1 MIRIT
6 FALLALGFC
15 STSFAAMETLADVKA
30 NGGVELSA
38 ADLKELMP
46 GAKVIS
52 RTQAGSTRTWQ
63 NKLDGTLSAS
73 SDGRGVTGG
82 RNGYAT
88 GEGTWKISDNGR
100 WCVKINWP
108 HLVDDWCRVMYK
120 VGGKYYGVW
129 KLEDT
134 AQTMEFEI
142 SR

>member
-82 RNGYAT
+82 KNGYAT
-88 GEGTWKISDNGR
+88 GGARGKSPTTAAGASRSIGR
-100 WCVKINWP
+100 TSPMTGAASCSRSEASITVSGNSKT
-108 HLVDDWCRVMYK
+108 LR
-120 VGGKYYGVW
+120 
-129 KLEDT
+129 
-134 AQTMEFEI
+134 QTMEFEI
-142 SR
+142 SK